1 MAASS
6 NFSHRMTVLGLVGVM
21 LLSLAGCETESTT
34 TVADSVRSSGFLSDY
49 SMLRRGKEGQA
60 ISVYWNDQADF
71 NS

>member
-21 LLSLAGCETESTT
+21 LLSLA
-34 TVADSVRSSGFLSDY
+34 ADSVRSSGFLSDY

>member
-21 LLSLAGCETESTT
+21 LLSLAGCETEST
-34 TVADSVRSSGFLSDY
+34 ADSVRSSGFLSDY